1 DDLIWKLSNPK
12 SYYDFKPDQEIINEL
27 NNMKINLLKKV
38 RNRFWGQVGNLD
50 RSIMSLVLQ
59 MAPGYRDVFKIF
71 LLVSRGLELQGKIYQ
86 MSVKDVATLYEY
98 WTYLKLGQILG
109 KKYEMIDQDIIKV
122 SRDGLF
128 VNLQQNSTAKRVF
141 RHPHTKE
148 KITLTYQ
155 QREGR
160 LPTTTQIPDTMLSIE
175 KKGKDNEYQYVFDSK
190 YRVDFALS
198 NTSYG
203 RIYNGIPGPM
213 EEDIN
218 TMHRYR
224 DSIVVR
230 NDGPFERKAFGAYVL
245 FPWNNEEIYQDHKLY
260 KSIDEV

>member
-1 DDLIWKLSNPK
+1 
-12 SYYDFKPDQEIINEL
+12 
-27 NNMKINLLKKV
+27 
-38 RNRFWGQVGNLD
+38 
-50 RSIMSLVLQ
+50 
-59 MAPGYRDVFKIF
+59 
-71 LLVSRGLELQGKIYQ
+71 
-86 MSVKDVATLYEY
+86 
-98 WTYLKLGQILG
+98 
-109 KKYEMIDQDIIKV
+109 
-122 SRDGLF
+122 
-128 VNLQQNSTAKRVF
+128 
-141 RHPHTKE
+141 
-148 KITLTYQ
+148 
-155 QREGR
+155 
-160 LPTTTQIPDTMLSIE
+160 
-175 KKGKDNEYQYVFDSK
+175 SK

-260 KSIDEV
+260 KSIDEVNIGGLPFLPNATQLVEQFLEHLIDKSPEEILEEGILPRGSLN